1 LKTANRQQHNA
12 TVHSFTAGATTM
24 GLLDSVLGSV
34 LGGASGGGGGGVQ
47 GALLNAVVGMLT
59 QGGGGAAGQAGGGGG
74 LGGLG
79 GLGASLGG
87 LGGLMGK
94 LDQAGLGDVA
104 KSWVGTGANQ
114 SISPDQLGGVL
125 GNDMVSGLA
134 KQLGLGEG
142 DVLGHLSQMLPQ
154 VVDKLTPNGQMPQ
167 LDANGGMGNLGDI
180 AGMLGGLLKR

>member
-1 LKTANRQQHNA
+1 
-12 TVHSFTAGATTM
+12 M

-59 QGGGGAAGQAGGGGG
+59 QGGGAGAASQSG
-74 LGGLG
+74 GGLG

-167 LDANGGMGNLGDI
+167 LDANGGLGNLGDI

>member
-1 LKTANRQQHNA
+1 MAQDHNA
-12 TVHSFTAGATTM
+12 YVLQSSTAAGAVTM

-34 LGGASGGGGGGVQ
+34 LGGGGGGGAQ
-47 GALLNAVVGMLT
+47 GALLNAVIGMLGNS
-59 QGGGGAAGQAGGGGG
+59 GGGQAG
-74 LGGLG
+74 G

-125 GNDMVSGLA
+125 GNDVVAGLA
-134 KQLGLGEG
+134 KQLGLGQG
-142 DVLGHLSQMLPQ
+142 DVLGQLSQMLPQ

-167 LDANGGMGNLGDI
+167 LDANGGLGNIGDL